1 MNIKKAKEDIKNTVR
16 AYLNKNAYGQYSI
29 PSIRQR
35 PMLLMGP
42 PGIGKTQIMQQIAQE
57 CNIGLVAYTIT
68 HHTRQ
73 SAVGLPFI
81 KEKTFD
87 GKSYSV
93 TEYTMSEII
102 YSIYQYMEES
112 GKKEGIL
119 FIDEIH
125 CVSETLAPTMLQ
137 FLQCKTFGN
146 QAIPEG
152 WIIVAAGNP
161 PEYNRSVHDFDF
173 VTLDR
178 VRKIDIEADLDVFK
192 GYARAKH
199 LHPFILSYLELRPQN
214 FYRTENDV
222 DGIQFVT
229 ARGWEDLSSLI
240 YTYEELSIKVDE
252 DVIHQF
258 IQHEDIAK
266 DVATYYDLYQKYRD
280 NYDISRT
287 LGTRHRAALG
297 MSEVSDALIV
307 IVSEETGAIS
317 VAKDG
322 KLNLRLTVNSLNS
335 ILCDEL
341 LSEQETK
348 KNSAMDTLMSLF
360 RRNGHEQESK

>member
-16 AYLNKNAYGQYSI
+16 AYLKKNDYGQSSI

-119 FIDEIH
+119 FIDDAAIF
-125 CVSETLAPTMLQ
+125 TM
-137 FLQCKTFGN
+137 
-146 QAIPEG
+146 
-152 WIIVAAGNP
+152 
-161 PEYNRSVHDFDF
+161 
-173 VTLDR
+173 
-178 VRKIDIEADLDVFK
+178 
-192 GYARAKH
+192 
-199 LHPFILSYLELRPQN
+199 QN
-214 FYRTENDV
+214 FRKSRYSRRLDYRCRRQPAR
-222 DGIQFVT
+222 IQPK
-229 ARGWEDLSSLI
+229 RP
-240 YTYEELSIKVDE
+240 
-252 DVIHQF
+252 
-258 IQHEDIAK
+258 
-266 DVATYYDLYQKYRD
+266 
-280 NYDISRT
+280 
-287 LGTRHRAALG
+287 
-297 MSEVSDALIV
+297 
-307 IVSEETGAIS
+307 
-317 VAKDG
+317 
-322 KLNLRLTVNSLNS
+322 RL
-335 ILCDEL
+335 
-341 LSEQETK
+341 
-348 KNSAMDTLMSLF
+348 
-360 RRNGHEQESK
+360 